1 MRLRRNLRRCPF
13 LLVAAAVIGFALRL
27 GAANAQASDPGGQ
40 AALFDRRCAGCHA
53 IPATRAPGRV
63 SLGAMS
69 PEFIVDALTNGLMK
83 AQGSGLTP
91 EERTALAEYLTGRKV
106 GTEAPMAGQCA
117 AASPPLS
124 LDGPSFNGWGA
135 NVENWR
141 FQSRPRPYSRRPS
154 AARTQVGVRRAR
166 RDPHVRPADCRRW
179 PGLHRRP
186 ERPCLRA
193 RHAAPAALTGTT
205 AQSGACGPRSRSR
218 ASAGGL
224 SLCSATASGTPIAS
238 TPRPAKRSGRS
249 PPMTKAG
256 R

>member
-13 LLVAAAVIGFALRL
+13 LLVGAAVIGFALRP
-27 GAANAQASDPGGQ
+27 GAANAQESDPGAQ
-40 AALFDRRCAGCHA
+40 AALFDRSCAGCHA

-141 FQSRPRPYSRRPS
+141 FQSDPGLGAAPRHGRKRSNETHAS
-154 AARTQVGVRRAR
+154 TTDLDARLGVRCW
-166 RDPHVRPADCRRW
+166 RPA
-179 PGLHRRP
+179 
-186 ERPCLRA
+186 
-193 RHAAPAALTGTT
+193 T
-205 AQSGACGPRSRSR
+205 A
-218 ASAGGL
+218 
-224 SLCSATASGTPIAS
+224 
-238 TPRPAKRSGRS
+238 K
-249 PPMTKAG
+249 
-256 R
+256 